1 MKIGSSLPPE
11 ERRRLV
17 AFGVH
22 AGKSNRAIAR
32 ELEVDEGTVRR
43 DRKHLATPGHDRQV
57 KKERPKQPR
66 TPKPMYMVDDRASV
80 IRHKGRVLRAVKH
93 WIEDRGKVPLTDLL
107 RSEHSNE
114 ASERISTAN
123 AFGYKQKDLRF
134 LADGWR

>member
-11 ERRRLV
+11 ERRPLV

-32 ELEVDEGTVRR
+32 ELKVDEGTVRR

-57 KKERPKQPR
+57 KKERPKKPR

-93 WIEDRGKVPLTDLL
+93 WIEEERMVLNEIEHVLHEAGK
-107 RSEHSNE
+107 
-114 ASERISTAN
+114 
-123 AFGYKQKDLRF
+123 
-134 LADGWR
+134 